1 MRKTQKRLF
10 FLPLPDVKQ
19 NVKGRTFPP
28 AFLLKTEVFKF
39 RRKFSKKT
47 HFCKLPENERSM
59 SSLPLEQNEGIL
71 TLVARGG
78 RVFLVKQ
85 VWKIS

>member
-1 MRKTQKRLF
+1 MRKTQKRLCS
-10 FLPLPDVKQ
+10 LPVPDVQQK
-19 NVKGRTFPP
+19 VKGRTFPP
-28 AFLLKTEVFKF
+28 AFLLKTKVFKF

-47 HFCKLPENERSM
+47 HCCKLPENERSM
-59 SSLPLEQNEGIL
+59 SSLPLEENEGTL

-78 RVFLVKQ
+78 RVFLVNQ